1 MPPKKRVSAPPDR
14 VYESARPKRQSK
26 LPEQKKFMQS
36 YGKKSGRRVAKAKD
50 DDTLTQMGWVT
61 LSSLSNEEEE
71 EEEADSP
78 ERKVRKTRNTGRK
91 SLQEEG
97 DAMDYEEKSKK
108 RGNKR
113 RKTMGD
119 KPDNPP
125 KYLTQTI
132 SQMDWS
138 FTSAEDNL
146 DNGENHNYDI
156 YDGPNSLQSLNG
168 PNKAPRLPQPAS
180 PVRRISPRRTQV
192 SSTMPAPQTPR
203 RIFRQEIPSS
213 ESPATPI
220 STHSKGSARRSPLKE
235 MSTNAPISF
244 STGRRNEKSSG
255 KLPRLEV
262 KDTFDTSTETQ
273 STIMPSTPAKKSS
286 PAKSVRFAIPEDGE
300 DMSVTSPAVGKKS
313 SRLPQAPQRR
323 TMITEILDSDA
334 ESDEEEALE
343 SEEPFPTSPEEH
355 DEQNTEEQ
363 EPEGEEPVH
372 TDFQDVSDLGPE
384 TRYGVIGL
392 ETQVEAGR
400 LLDLANDSEDIQAI
414 ECRRW
419 KKGEELDGLEE
430 KAFQERTQ
438 IMESQR
444 LTSQHMK
451 FMAPRTLNSDVFV
464 SIHPTRVVGFLNRT
478 RNHNTFARPL
488 PPTVSRIWMYETAP
502 LSTLRYMAVIG
513 PVKLPSQIL
522 SESAEGNAVFN
533 ASKGGK
539 TYAYEILALYELANP
554 LSLSELK
561 SNEWIQ
567 RAPGLFNWV
576 RPVVLDQLMANLM
589 PPIFGPDSNQSTP
602 PSSATDTQ
610 EAGEQL
616 MSTIR
621 QFTQPPEPSTSLITN
636 SNGHFSPEAVSSQ
649 VLEGRDRPEIVLS
662 SQIIKSEDPDIDEV
676 IPSSQQ
682 ESEQELTPIKPR
694 IPGPSQ
700 ATTVDLT
707 QSQTPRHSSPTDIIF
722 ESPRRPIPSSTPLRL
737 PTPRSATDD
746 YQGPESL
753 VPYSMASS
761 QLLTKS
767 QMLPEGLLGES
778 APGPPVFVGDSDD
791 EDDNYYSIGL

>member
-26 LPEQKKFMQS
+26 LPEQKKVVKS
-36 YGKKSGRRVAKAKD
+36 YGKKSGRRVANAKD

-61 LSSLSNEEEE
+61 LS
-71 EEEADSP
+71 
-78 ERKVRKTRNTGRK
+78 RK

-97 DAMDYEEKSKK
+97 DDMDYEEKSKK

-146 DNGENHNYDI
+146 DNEENHDYDI
-156 YDGPNSLQSLNG
+156 YDGPNSSQSLNG
-168 PNKAPRLPQPAS
+168 PNRVPRLLQPAS
-180 PVRRISPRRTQV
+180 PVRRISPRRTQA
-192 SSTMPAPQTPR
+192 SSTMPPPQTPR

-213 ESPATPI
+213 ESPATPL

-235 MSTNAPISF
+235 MSINAAIPF
-244 STGRRNEKSSG
+244 STGRRNEKSAG

-262 KDTFDTSTETQ
+262 KDTFDSITETQ

-300 DMSVTSPAVGKKS
+300 DMSVSSPAVGRKS
-313 SRLPQAPQRR
+313 SRLPQASQGR
-323 TMITEILDSDA
+323 TIITEILDSDA

-343 SEEPFPTSPEEH
+343 PEERFQASSGEH
-355 DEQNTEEQ
+355 HKQNTEEQ
-363 EPEGEEPVH
+363 EPEVRESVH
-372 TDFQDVSDLGPE
+372 TDSQDFNDLGPE
-384 TRYGVIGL
+384 TCYGEIGP

-400 LLDLANDSEDIQAI
+400 LLDLASSSEDVQAT
-414 ECRRW
+414 EVE
-419 KKGEELDGLEE
+419 KVQEVEKSEELDGLEE
-430 KAFQERTQ
+430 NTFQERTQ

-444 LTSQHMK
+444 LTSQDMK

-464 SIHPTRVVGFLNRT
+464 SIHPTRVVGFLDGT
-478 RNHNTFARPL
+478 RNHNTFGRPL

-522 SESAEGNAVFN
+522 SESGEGDAEFN

-539 TYAYEILALYELANP
+539 SYAYEILALYELANP

-561 SNEWIQ
+561 SNEWLQ
-567 RAPGLFNWV
+567 KAPGLFNWV

-589 PPIFGPDSNQSTP
+589 PPVFGPDSNQSTP

-616 MSTIR
+616 MSTIQ
-621 QFTQPPEPSTSLITN
+621 QFTQPQEPSSSQVAN
-636 SNGHFSPEAVSSQ
+636 SNEHVSPQAVSSQ
-649 VLEGRDRPEIVLS
+649 VLEGRDGPEIVLS

-722 ESPRRPIPSSTPLRL
+722 ESPRRPIPSSTPLRS
-737 PTPRSATDD
+737 PTPRSAADD

-778 APGPPVFVGDSDD
+778 VPGPPVFVGDSDD
-791 EDDNYYSIGL
+791 EDDDYYSIGL